1 MDQQIQIN
9 DQLPAAIDTPKTAA
23 ISSSKTTFT
32 SGVVPPFTRIKT
44 KCNFALIVIDF
55 QKITKLK
62 YMVFILT
69 PPPPP

>member
-44 KCNFALIVIDF
+44 KCNFALICSISF
-55 QKITKLK
+55 KI
-62 YMVFILT
+62 
-69 PPPPP
+69 